1 MKQSVPARKIL
12 DITRTLNIIFLAQFY
27 IKKDENMKSAGKL
40 TLKSGVLSYLVLS
53 LLMVFGWGVFAQEG
67 KAPDSPSV
75 PALSVGMED
84 STNKPLMVDVLFLLD
99 NSGSMIANDP
109 KFITREVV
117 TNFLMNLKEGFRVG
131 MVIFDQDA
139 TLIEALSD
147 IGTVADAE
155 RFMKSLAR
163 IDYNGQFTNTPSG
176 LERAIYE
183 LKSNGRE
190 NAEKIIILLTDGI
203 VDTGNKEQDIAGE
216 AWLRDQLAMDCKKA
230 GIRVFGIAFTEMADF
245 RLIQTIALK
254 TEGEYF
260 RAFNSEDIPAVFDKI
275 ERTIS
280 TVREE
285 APRAHTVEAEPVQIK
300 PIIIRRAVPSPPQAE
315 TVNNIFN
322 SGSLLLSG
330 LIIIVIVVVVLIY
343 LKKNREFSGEKET
356 QEGVG
361 ALPPQEPP
369 KGQAELIDT
378 ENVVTETD
386 LSIPISSKVVKIG
399 RDESNDI
406 IIPKDSISSLH
417 ATIEYRNGYYYLED
431 HRSTNGTRLN
441 NMKIKE
447 NTPMRLKSGDKIQ
460 LAIFEFRFLM
470 PEMAPYGE
478 TVMIQSNTEPH
489 FKPE

>member
-1 MKQSVPARKIL
+1 
-12 DITRTLNIIFLAQFY
+12 
-27 IKKDENMKSAGKL
+27 MKSAGKL
-40 TLKSGVLSYLVLS
+40 TLKSGILSYLVLS

-75 PALSVGMED
+75 PALAAGMED
-84 STNKPLMVDVLFLLD
+84 STNKTLMVDVLFLLD

-147 IGTVADAE
+147 IDAVADAE

-163 IDYNGQFTNTPSG
+163 IDYKGQFTNTPSG

-330 LIIIVIVVVVLIY
+330 LIIIVIAVVVLIY

>member
-40 TLKSGVLSYLVLS
+40 TLKSGILSYLVLS

-67 KAPDSPSV
+67 KTPDSPSV
-75 PALSVGMED
+75 PALAAGMED
-84 STNKPLMVDVLFLLD
+84 STNKTLMVDVLFLLD

-280 TVREE
+280 TAREE

-315 TVNNIFN
+315 TVNNISN

-343 LKKNREFSGEKET
+343 LKKNREFSGKKET

>member
-1 MKQSVPARKIL
+1 
-12 DITRTLNIIFLAQFY
+12 
-27 IKKDENMKSAGKL
+27 MKSAGKL
-40 TLKSGVLSYLVLS
+40 TLINIVILSYLVIT
-53 LLMVFGWGVFAQEG
+53 LLLVFCWGVYAQEG

-75 PALSVGMED
+75 PAQATGMEGD
-84 STNKPLMVDVLFLLD
+84 TNKTLLVDVLFLLD

-109 KFITREVV
+109 KFITRDVV

-131 MVIFDQDA
+131 MITFDQDA
-139 TLIEALSD
+139 TLIEALSSID
-147 IGTVADAE
+147 TVADAE
-155 RFMKSLAR
+155 RFMKSLSK
-163 IDYNGQFTNTPSG
+163 IDYKGQFTNTPSG
-176 LERAIYE
+176 VERAVYE
-183 LKSNGRE
+183 LKSNGRK

-203 VDTGNKEQDIAGE
+203 VDTGNKEKDIAGE
-216 AWLRDQLAMDCKKA
+216 AWLRDQLSMDCKKA

-260 RAFNSEDIPAVFDKI
+260 RTFKSEDIPAVFDKI
-275 ERTIS
+275 DRIIS
-280 TVREE
+280 QPREK
-285 APRAHTVEAEPVQIK
+285 APRVHVVEVEPDQIK
-300 PIIIRRAVPSPPQAE
+300 PIIIRRPVPSQAQAE
-315 TVNNIFN
+315 TQNKTFN
-322 SGSLLLSG
+322 PVSLFLSG
-330 LIIIVIVVVVLIY
+330 LIIFVIVFVFMIY
-343 LKKNREFSGEKET
+343 LKKNKEILSRKTT
-356 QEGVG
+356 QKKVG

-386 LSIPISSKVVKIG
+386 LSIPITSKIVKIG

-406 IIPKDSISSLH
+406 VIPKDSISSLH
-417 ATIEYRNGYYYLED
+417 ATIEYRNGYFYLED

-441 NMKIKE
+441 NIKVKE

-460 LAIFEFRFLM
+460 FAIFNFRFLM

-478 TVMIQSNTEPH
+478 TVMIQDKKEPH